1 MMSNKSPT
9 IRLTS
14 STIINLSYTTTTTT
28 TTNQHDGPFYRCTR
42 RNYRFM
48 RVRGWMVVVALPPN
62 ELSQLPRNYNDNANN
77 FYGIQFS
84 GR

>member
-48 RVRGWMVVVALPPN
+48 RVVVVALAPN
-62 ELSQLPRNYNDNANN
+62 ELSQLPRNYNDDANN